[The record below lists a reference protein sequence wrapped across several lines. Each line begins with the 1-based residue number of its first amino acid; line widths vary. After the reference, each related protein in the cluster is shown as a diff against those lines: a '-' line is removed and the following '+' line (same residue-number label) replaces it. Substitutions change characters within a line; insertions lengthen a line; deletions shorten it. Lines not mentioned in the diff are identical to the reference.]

1 MGRAAGQRGR
11 NHRRRVVIMDIR
23 LTRLIRSNR
32 VEALRGLLAQREQL
46 EYTGDSSVIRR
57 ELAKAEAEL
66 QALGQEQP
74 RGS

>member
-1 MGRAAGQRGR
+1 
-11 NHRRRVVIMDIR
+11 MDIR